1 MIFKATLDKTAKLLT
16 VGITLLFLGIAIGPK
31 LFGKSENAEIPILI
45 SFILFLTY
53 IISYAFSPKSY
64 ELNGT
69 NVIIKRPFNNVT
81 LNRSQIKNIL
91 KLENGKLT
99 WSIRTFGVGGLFGYF
114 GKFWSKEF
122 GNMTWYAT
130 RRDKA
135 IMIITKENKKIVLTP
150 DEVEK
155 FINEFTEIEKQQPN
169 G

>member
-16 VGITLLFLGIAIGPK
+16 IGITLLFLGIAIGPR
-31 LFGKSENAEIPILI
+31 LFGKTENAEIPILV

-53 IISYAFSPKSY
+53 GISYAYSPKSY
-64 ELNGT
+64 ELNKT

-81 LNRSQIKNIL
+81 LNGSQIKNIL

-114 GKFWSKEF
+114 GNFWSKEF

-135 IMIITKENKKIVLTP
+135 IMIITNENKKIVLTP

>member
-16 VGITLLFLGIAIGPK
+16 IGITILFIGIVIGPK
-31 LFGKSENAEIPILI
+31 LIVKTEITEIPILLSVI
-45 SFILFLTY
+45 IFLTY
-53 IISYAFSPKSY
+53 GISYALSPKSY
-64 ELNGT
+64 ELNKT
-69 NVIIKRPFNNVT
+69 NLIIKRPFNNVT
-81 LNRSQIKNIL
+81 LNRSEIKNIL

-122 GNMTWYAT
+122 GSMTWYAT

-135 IMIITKENKKIVLTP
+135 IMIVTKENKKIVLTP

-155 FINEFTEIEKQQPN
+155 FINEFTAIENQQPN